1 MTDNCI
7 FCKIIAGDIPS
18 QTVYQDELITAFR
31 DISPVAPTHLLI
43 IPNQHIAS
51 LAQMGEEHAAILG
64 RAVKVAND
72 LAVSEG
78 MAESGYRFITNVGPD
93 AGQAVFHVHFHL
105 VGGRPLGG
113 MVRRVE

>member
-64 RAVKVAND
+64 RMVKVAND